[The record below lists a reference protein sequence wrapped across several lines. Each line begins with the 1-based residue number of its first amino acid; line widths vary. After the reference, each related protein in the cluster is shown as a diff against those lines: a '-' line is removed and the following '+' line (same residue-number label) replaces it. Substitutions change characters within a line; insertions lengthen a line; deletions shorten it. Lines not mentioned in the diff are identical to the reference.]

1 MRNFYATSIF
11 SLIFLLSSKII
22 CSQEFMPF
30 TQSNYAGV
38 SGLVLQPA
46 SIVDSR
52 YRFDMVFIGFNSIVT
67 NNYLALKRQAFFNP
81 SLWGNEGFNDKYI
94 YENLDGNDKTG
105 FTGQSVFLPSF
116 MINLSDNSS
125 IAFSSRVRG
134 VLNVDYITE
143 EFAKLAYEGFDYE
156 PLLYKDLTNAN
167 LSFQGNYWAEFGLT
181 YANVLL
187 NTGKHFLKGGLTLK
201 VLQGMASGYA
211 YVDEL
216 NYRFD
221 GSDTLSLLQS
231 KVNFALSNNLDDEEF
246 TPSKLTSKP
255 GLGLDLGFVY
265 EYRPDY
271 KKHQYQMDGRENLLR
286 PDKDKYLLRVGIS
299 LLDLGRIS
307 YKKSDY
313 STDFIADVRNW
324 DISNLEFSTLED
336 FYDTITQRFEIVEN
350 AENTYKMS
358 LPTAMS
364 IQIDYNFAPDFYL
377 NFSPFIAFR
386 KGTSLYSKN
395 HSYTT
400 LNLTPRYDRKWIG
413 VSIPMQIDELKH
425 FNAGLGLRL
434 GFLWIGSNSLISSLF
449 SENIFST
456 DAYFMVKI
464 PIFRR
469 VNSDDDNDGVSN
481 KFDICPDIAGVY
493 LLQGCPDSDGDGI
506 SDQKDEC
513 PYDPGKEAL
522 NGCPD
527 RDDDGIADKN
537 DRCPDHAGS
546 PQHDGCP
553 DSDEDG
559 IVDFEDECP
568 DQAGSLTLRGCPDR
582 DGDGIPDKTDL
593 CPDIPG
599 KAEFMGCPFADS
611 DNDGIADNE
620 DDCPTIAGPVALQ
633 GCPDTDGDGIS
644 DKYDLCPETPGVKE
658 NKGCP
663 PIQKEEIEIIDKA
676 FSNLEFES
684 GKSIIKPSSFASLNE
699 LAELMVL
706 RKMWK
711 VVLSGHTDNTGSPEK
726 NMELSKNRVQAVKDY
741 LIRQGV
747 MEFRI
752 RAEWFGQEKP
762 IADNKTAAGRQKN
775 RRVEMKMI
783 FE

>member
-1 MRNFYATSIF
+1 
-11 SLIFLLSSKII
+11 
-22 CSQEFMPF
+22 MPF
-30 TQSNYAGV
+30 AQSNYAGV

-46 SIVDSR
+46 SIADSR
-52 YRFDMVFIGFNSIVT
+52 YRFDMVFFGFNAAVS
-67 NNYLALKRQAFFNP
+67 NNYLAIKREAYFNP
-81 SLWGNEGFNDKYI
+81 SLWGTEGFREKYI
-94 YENLDGNDKTG
+94 FENLDGNDKSGLTA
-105 FTGQSVFLPSF
+105 QSVFLPSF
-116 MINLSDNSS
+116 MINLSENSS

-134 VLNVDYITE
+134 FFNVDNITE
-143 EFAKLAYEGFDYE
+143 EFAKLAFEGFDFE

-167 LSFQGNYWAEFGLT
+167 LSYQGNYWTEFGLT

-187 NTGKHFLKGGLTLK
+187 NSGKHFLKGGLTLK
-201 VLQGMASGYA
+201 FLQRMASGYA
-211 YVDEL
+211 YVSEL

-221 GSDTLSLLQS
+221 GSDTLSLFQS
-231 KVNFALSNNLDDEEF
+231 KVNFALSSNFDEEEF
-246 TPSKLTSKP
+246 IPFKLTSDP
-255 GLGLDLGFVY
+255 GFGLDLGFVY
-265 EYRPDY
+265 EYRPNF
-271 KKHQYQMDGRENLLR
+271 KKYQYVMDGRENLMR
-286 PDKDKYLLRVGIS
+286 PDRDKYLLRVGIS
-299 LLDLGRIS
+299 LLDLGKVS
-307 YKKSDY
+307 YKKSIY

-324 DISNLEFSTLED
+324 DISNLEIDNLEEL
-336 FYDTITQRFEIVEN
+336 YDTITSRFEIIDDGET
-350 AENTYKMS
+350 EYQMS

-386 KGTSLYSKN
+386 KEKSIYSKN
-395 HSYTT
+395 HNYST
-400 LNLTPRYDRKWIG
+400 LNLTPRYDRKNIG
-413 VSIPMQIDELKH
+413 VSLPMQLDELNH
-425 FNAGLGLRL
+425 FRAGIGLRL
-434 GFLWIGSNSLISSLF
+434 GFFWIGSNSLISSLF
-449 SENIFST
+449 SDKIYST
-456 DAYFMVKI
+456 DAYLMVKF
-464 PIFRR
+464 PIFRSER
-469 VNSDDDNDGVSN
+469 RDDDHDGVSN
-481 KFDICPDIAGVY
+481 KLDICPESAGIY
-493 LLQGCPDSDGDGI
+493 QLQGCPDADGDGI
-506 SDQKDEC
+506 TDQKDEC
-513 PYDPGKEAL
+513 PYDPGIAAL

-527 RDDDGIADKN
+527 RDGDGITDKN
-537 DRCPDHAGS
+537 DRCPDHAGT
-546 PQHDGCP
+546 PLHEGCP

-568 DQAGSLTLRGCPDR
+568 DQAGSATLRGCPDR

-599 KAEFMGCPFADS
+599 KTEFLGCPFADS
-611 DNDGIADNE
+611 DNDGIPDNE
-620 DDCPTIAGPVALQ
+620 DDCPTLAGTIELR

-644 DKYDLCPETPGVKE
+644 DKYDLCPETPGVVE

-684 GKSIIKPSSFASLNE
+684 GKSIIKSSSFSSLNE

-711 VVLSGHTDNTGSPEK
+711 VVLSGHTDNTGSPDK

-741 LIRQGV
+741 LIKQGV